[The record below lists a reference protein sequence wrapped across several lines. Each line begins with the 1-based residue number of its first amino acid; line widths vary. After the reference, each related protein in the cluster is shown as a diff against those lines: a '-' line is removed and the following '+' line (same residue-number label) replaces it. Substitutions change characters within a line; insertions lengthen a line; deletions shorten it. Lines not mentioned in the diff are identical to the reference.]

1 MATHQI
7 HGLAQ
12 TLAEVIQLLPLDST
26 IVVVAFAE
34 SKIDLKYYE
43 LEIII
48 ISSITN
54 PGVAMGESPHV
65 VVVATWLPVTAKLE
79 VWHNHSAID
88 EDDYD
93 DGVDD
98 DDDDEDDDDDNDEYD
113 DNDDDND
120 ADDNADDDN
129 D

>member
-1 MATHQI
+1 
-7 HGLAQ
+7 
-12 TLAEVIQLLPLDST
+12 
-26 IVVVAFAE
+26 
-34 SKIDLKYYE
+34 
-43 LEIII
+43 
-48 ISSITN
+48 
-54 PGVAMGESPHV
+54 MGESPHV

-120 ADDNADDDN
+120 ADDYADDDN
-129 D
+129 DYDDDQDNDDDDDDVHYHNFQVLPIFRSGMFNKEYIMMMSVMGPGM